1 MTLKK
6 RLDEDLKNALRARDE
21 LRKSVLRFVLSA
33 LHNREIEVGEG
44 LDDEGVL
51 TVLSRQAKQRRES
64 IDAYTKG
71 NRPDLVER
79 EEAELQIILQYL
91 PAQMSADEITR
102 LASQAVADSGATG
115 PQDMGKVMGRLMPAV
130 KDKADGKAVSGIVAR
145 LLSEL

>member
-1 MTLKK
+1 MTLKN

-33 LHNREIEVGEG
+33 IHNREIEVGEG
-44 LDDEGVL
+44 LDDDGVL

-71 NRPDLVER
+71 DRPDLVER
-79 EEAELQIILQYL
+79 EEAELEIILEYL
-91 PAQMSADEITR
+91 PAQMSADEITK
-102 LASQAVADSGATG
+102 LATQAVADSGATG

-145 LLSEL
+145 LLGEL

>member
-1 MTLKK
+1 LTLKK